1 MTELLN
7 ALVFGYRL
15 VGYEYFMETM
25 QEYEVPLLIQGI
37 PQADRPQW
45 EQCRLR
51 TFATA
56 SMFSNN
62 SLRLTDII
70 KFPWDEEDEQRDLPK
85 EITQSEIDN
94 LKQTAKLFEKKWQP
108 TTKQD

>member
-1 MTELLN
+1 MTDLLN

-15 VGYEYFMETM
+15 VSYEYFLDHL
-25 QEYEVPLLIQGI
+25 QEYEIPLLVQGI

-56 SMFSNN
+56 SMFSKKN
-62 SLRLTDII
+62 LKLTDIMQ
-70 KFPWDEEDEQRDLPK
+70 FAWDEVKDVKAPSKAKRDE
-85 EITQSEIDN
+85 
-94 LKQTAKLFEKKWQP
+94 LKAIAKQFENRV
-108 TTKQD
+108 

>member
-7 ALVFGYRL
+7 TLVFGYRL
-15 VGYEYFMETM
+15 VSYEYFLDHL
-25 QEYEVPLLIQGI
+25 QEYEIPLLVQGI

-56 SMFSNN
+56 SMFSKKN
-62 SLRLTDII
+62 LKLTDIMQ
-70 KFPWDEEDEQRDLPK
+70 FAWDEVKDVKAPSKAKRDE
-85 EITQSEIDN
+85 
-94 LKQTAKLFEKKWQP
+94 LKAIAKHFENRV
-108 TTKQD
+108 

>member
-1 MTELLN
+1 MTDLLN

-15 VGYEYFMETM
+15 VSYEYFLDHL
-25 QEYEVPLLIQGI
+25 QEYEIPLLVQGI

-56 SMFSNN
+56 SMFSKKN
-62 SLRLTDII
+62 LKLTDIMQ
-70 KFPWDEEDEQRDLPK
+70 FAWDEVKDVKAPSKAKRDE
-85 EITQSEIDN
+85 
-94 LKQTAKLFEKKWQP
+94 LKAIAKRFENRV
-108 TTKQD
+108 

>member
-1 MTELLN
+1 MTDLLN

-15 VGYEYFMETM
+15 VSYDYFLDHL
-25 QEYEVPLLIQGI
+25 QEYEIPLLVQGI

-56 SMFSNN
+56 SMFSKKN
-62 SLRLTDII
+62 LKLTDIMQ
-70 KFPWDEEDEQRDLPK
+70 FAWDEVKEKDVKAPSKAKRDE
-85 EITQSEIDN
+85 
-94 LKQTAKLFEKKWQP
+94 LKAIAKQFENRI
-108 TTKQD
+108 

>member
-15 VGYEYFMETM
+15 VSYEYFLDHL
-25 QEYEVPLLIQGI
+25 QEYEIPLLVQGI

-45 EQCRLR
+45 EMCRLR

-56 SMFSNN
+56 SMFSKKN
-62 SLRLTDII
+62 LKLTDIMQFAWETDRKKQI
-70 KFPWDEEDEQRDLPK
+70 QAPETGKRNE
-85 EITQSEIDN
+85 
-94 LKQTAKLFEKKWQP
+94 LKAIAKQFERQFNGN
-108 TTKQD
+108 

>member
-15 VGYEYFMETM
+15 VSYEYFLDHL
-25 QEYEVPLLIQGI
+25 QEYEIPLLVQGI

-45 EQCRLR
+45 EMCRLR

-56 SMFSNN
+56 SMFSKKN
-62 SLRLTDII
+62 LKLTDIMQ
-70 KFPWDEEDEQRDLPK
+70 FAWDEVKDVKAPSKAKRDE
-85 EITQSEIDN
+85 
-94 LKQTAKLFEKKWQP
+94 LKAIAKHFENRV
-108 TTKQD
+108 

>member
-15 VGYEYFMETM
+15 VSYEYFLDHL
-25 QEYEVPLLIQGI
+25 QEYEIPLLVQGI

-45 EQCRLR
+45 EMCRLR

-56 SMFSNN
+56 SMFSKKN
-62 SLRLTDII
+62 LKLTDIMQ
-70 KFPWDEEDEQRDLPK
+70 FAWDEVKDVKAPSKAKRDE
-85 EITQSEIDN
+85 
-94 LKQTAKLFEKKWQP
+94 LKAIAKQFENRV
-108 TTKQD
+108 